1 MNGPSALA
9 FDAAGNLYEAD
20 TSAGRVLEFSPT
32 GAPLGAFASVPDP
45 TGLAFDAFG
54 NLYVSDFSVG
64 GHIFKV
70 TPAGVVTTFASGLN
84 QPAFLAFGPVSN
96 LQLRYVTHLDAG
108 DSGIDISNDGS
119 SEGGTAVFGSSGN
132 GNICVGVYSFDPTE
146 ELQSCCTCLVTP
158 DGLVSL
164 SAKAINA
171 TNLTGEAP
179 TSLVIKLLAWSTTAG
194 ASSTSAPGTPAPPT
208 SSACNASNPGLLTSG
223 LQAWGT
229 TLHPLP
235 AAGYTTTETPFSIG
249 TLSPAEL
256 AHVATTCAFNQIN
269 GSGTFGQCPGCTVG
283 GQ

>member
-1 MNGPSALA
+1 M
-9 FDAAGNLYEAD
+9 
-20 TSAGRVLEFSPT
+20 
-32 GAPLGAFASVPDP
+32 
-45 TGLAFDAFG
+45 
-54 NLYVSDFSVG
+54 
-64 GHIFKV
+64 
-70 TPAGVVTTFASGLN
+70 
-84 QPAFLAFGPVSN
+84 
-96 LQLRYVTHLDAG
+96 
-108 DSGIDISNDGS
+108 
-119 SEGGTAVFGSSGN
+119 FGSSGN
-132 GNICVGVYSFDPTE
+132 GSICVGVYSFDPTE

-179 TSLVIKLLAWSTTAG
+179 HVAGDQAAGLVHHRRRIVHVCYL
-194 ASSTSAPGTPAPPT
+194 GTPAPPT
-208 SSACNASNPGLLTSG
+208 SSACNASNPGLHTSG

-235 AAGYTTTETPFSIG
+235 VSGYTTTETPFSIG

-283 GQ
+283 GAVRPARQ